1 MTTDPGNY
9 KAFRARLDDVL
20 RRGDPDALRAFL
32 VAEGQ
37 WQPGDTTNIEA
48 AMWMMIATSPAL
60 RPLHDEAER
69 WLLTHGHETEAS
81 AIFGGR
87 RKPAAGSTHG
97 GPPPSRPSRPSPP
110 LRPQRRNRNPAPQ
123 SPTQRR
129 PRDDAPRPPRGR
141 IS

>member
-1 MTTDPGNY
+1 MTTDQGSY

-20 RRGDPDALRAFL
+20 RQRNPEALRAFL

-37 WQPGDTTNIEA
+37 WRPEDTTDTEA

-60 RPLHDEAER
+60 RAMHDEAQR

-87 RKPAAGSTHG
+87 RKPAPGARQPSTGARKPSASDRKQPTG
-97 GPPPSRPSRPSPP
+97 GTRSRSHPSPE
-110 LRPQRRNRNPAPQ
+110 RPKR
-123 SPTQRR
+123 T
-129 PRDDAPRPPRGR
+129 PPKRG
-141 IS
+141 S